1 MKKLLLFTCMLFAA
15 WQVADKPKKY
25 NVPYTL
31 PEAQVALA
39 RMQHIDSVCDRAAGL
54 IGVKLQKE
62 DAEAIRQELKQSQ
75 SMLYAVYIHIDT
87 TVANQIKEEK
97 KLSENKPGK
106 P

>member
-1 MKKLLLFTCMLFAA
+1 MKKLLLFACMLFAA
-15 WQVADKPKKY
+15 WQVADKPKQY

-31 PEAQVALA
+31 QGAQVALA
-39 RMQHIDSVCDRAAGL
+39 RMQHIDSICDRAAGL

-62 DAEAIRQELKQSQ
+62 DAEEIRQELKQAQ
-75 SMLYAVYIHIDT
+75 GMLYTVYIHIDT

-97 KLSENKPGK
+97 KLPENKPVK